1 MANVDLIQT
10 NVGEYSEFRKGSV
23 PLEIYNYFLHRFS
36 HGENVLY
43 SAIKEYNE
51 PDFKLLNRNR
61 CPVLAKKSDNVWYR
75 GRVKFAN
82 FDDKTCKVTLEHAKE
97 EISCDFVD
105 VFPLCDGKRLNN
117 RL

>member
-1 MANVDLIQT
+1 MTFQIKLL
-10 NVGEYSEFRKGSV
+10 F
-23 PLEIYNYFLHRFS
+23 FFHRFS

-43 SAIKEYNE
+43 SDIKEYNE
-51 PDFKLLNRNR
+51 PDFTLLNRSR
-61 CPVLAKKSDNVWYR
+61 CPVLAKKSDNIWYR

-105 VFPLCDGKRLNN
+105 VFPLNDSTIIEMQLNFMKYVN
-117 RL
+117 KFCLF